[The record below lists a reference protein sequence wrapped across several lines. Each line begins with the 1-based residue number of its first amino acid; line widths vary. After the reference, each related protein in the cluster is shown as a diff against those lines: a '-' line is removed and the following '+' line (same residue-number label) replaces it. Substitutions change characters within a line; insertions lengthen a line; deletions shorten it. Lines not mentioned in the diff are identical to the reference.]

1 MWSDLPAGG
10 KKKETAA
17 EESELAERDVDSV
30 EYSYVKK
37 FQSWEDRRVRVCG
50 ESKEGLEAARR
61 QGKLHEA
68 LLDRR
73 ERMKADRYCK

>member
-1 MWSDLPAGG
+1 MDSYYNI
-10 KKKETAA
+10 
-17 EESELAERDVDSV
+17 DVILVRVMLCS
-30 EYSYVKK
+30 KK

-50 ESKEGLEAARR
+50 ESRDRLETAQRK
-61 QGKLHEA
+61 GKLHEA

>member
-1 MWSDLPAGG
+1 MCGG
-10 KKKETAA
+10 VC
-17 EESELAERDVDSV
+17 S
-30 EYSYVKK
+30 KK

-50 ESKEGLEAARR
+50 ESRDRLESA
-61 QGKLHEA
+61 QQSGKLHEA

>member
-1 MWSDLPAGG
+1 MSTLN
-10 KKKETAA
+10 K
-17 EESELAERDVDSV
+17 
-30 EYSYVKK
+30 YVLFGIYLSHVHRKK